1 MDKVVQFYIL
11 IVNRREHLVNKST
24 QSQNAPRYSLI
35 DNFKQNSAKAKSI
48 KIVAIYLI
56 FGCAWILGTDLLSNT
71 IFTNIPQVYLASI
84 IKGLFFVLLTAVIIY
99 LLIYPPLKKSVDSEK
114 ELQGI
119 NQALKESN
127 QSYVTLYEELGEKQS
142 LLKSLIDSTEDW
154 IFYKDAEGVYL
165 GCNEAYEKHTGL
177 TEEALIGRTAREVFD
192 STTANRIEALDHKLV
207 AERLPQK
214 YEQAVINSDGEE
226 VIVEIIKTPFLDK
239 SNNIL
244 GIICVGRDITERKQR
259 EENIHFISRHD
270 ALTGLYNRVYF
281 EEERVKIDSEENLP
295 ISVIVC
301 DVDGLKLVN
310 DAFGHVAGD
319 NLLIAASEILKN
331 YCREQDIAI
340 RTGGDEFSVFFPG
353 TSNEDIEIIFNKINN
368 QAKNKQI
375 QTPEGLQFTSISMG
389 YATKETQGQSLD
401 GIILKAEEYM
411 YRRKLLARKGS
422 HSILMK
428 SIKTTLHEKSYET
441 QEHCSR
447 MSELA
452 RKLGHALNVPNQDL
466 DILELAASL
475 HDVGKISIDLSIL
488 QKTEKLTE
496 QDWEVL
502 KKHPE
507 VGWRITQAIP
517 ELNPISDIIL
527 YHHEKWDGT
536 GYPRGLSGV
545 EIPLMARIISIVD
558 AYDAMIEERPYRKAM
573 SKEDAI
579 AEILRMCGTQFDR
592 NMAEIFVNKV
602 LAMEDIK

>member
-1 MDKVVQFYIL
+1 MKAS
-11 IVNRREHLVNKST
+11 NKK
-24 QSQNAPRYSLI
+24 QNERSGANGL
-35 DNFKQNSAKAKSI
+35 KQNSAKSRSL
-48 KIVAIYLI
+48 KIVIIYLI
-56 FGCAWILGTDLLSNT
+56 FGCLWIVTTDFLSNT
-71 IFTNIPQVYLASI
+71 LITNIPDVYEASI
-84 IKGLFFVLLTAVIIY
+84 IKGLFFVFLTALIIY
-99 LLIYPPLKKSVDSEK
+99 LLIYPPLKKLVDSEK
-114 ELQGI
+114 KLQGI
-119 NQALKESN
+119 NEELEESN
-127 QSYVTLYEELGEKQS
+127 KSYMRLYDELEEKQS

-154 IFYKDAEGVYL
+154 IFYKDANGAYL

-177 TEEALIGRTAREVFD
+177 TEEELIGKTASEIFEGE
-192 STTANRIEALDHKLV
+192 TAKRIDVLDRKLV
-207 AERLPQK
+207 GDLQIQK
-214 YEQAVINSDGEE
+214 YEQEFISRDGEL
-226 VIVEIIKTPFLDK
+226 VIVEMIKTPYQDK
-239 SNNIL
+239 NGNL
-244 GIICVGRDITERKQR
+244 RGIICVGRDITERKQR

-270 ALTGLYNRVYF
+270 ALTGLYNRAYF
-281 EEERVKIDSEENLP
+281 EEERDLIDNNANLP

-319 NLLIAASEILKN
+319 NLLIAASELLKAA
-331 YCREQDIAI
+331 CREQDIAV

-353 TSNEDIEIIFNKINN
+353 TSNSDIETIFNEINS
-368 QAKNKQI
+368 QSKNKKI
-375 QTPEGLQFTSISMG
+375 QSFDGLQFTSISMG
-389 YATKETQGQSLD
+389 YATKESKDQTLD
-401 GIILKAEEYM
+401 SVILAAEEYM

-422 HSILMK
+422 HSVLMK

-447 MSELA
+447 MSDLA
-452 RKLGHALNVPNQDL
+452 RKLGHALAVPFLDL

-496 QDWEVL
+496 QDWEAL

-517 ELNPISDIIL
+517 ELNPISDIVL
-527 YHHEKWDGT
+527 YHHERWDGT
-536 GYPRGLSGV
+536 GYPRGLAGE

-579 AEILRMCGTQFDR
+579 AEILRMAGTQFDK
-592 NMAEIFVNKV
+592 NMAEIFVTQV
-602 LAMEDIK
+602 LANDIIC